1 MNAVFVDTSAL
12 LALLVP
18 SDEAHARAKRVFA
31 RLAAEETPLVT
42 CSYTL
47 VETYALVGRRL
58 GRAAVK
64 QFRSEF
70 APVLDVVWVDAE
82 AHERGLDL
90 LEESKASLSL
100 VDAVSF
106 VTARS
111 REIERVFAFDPHFT
125 DAGFKAVSWASLPS

>member
-1 MNAVFVDTSAL
+1 VNEVFVDTSAL

-18 SDEAHARAKRVFA
+18 TDEAHTRAKQAFA

-58 GRAAVK
+58 GRAAVAA
-64 QFRSEF
+64 FRADF
-70 APVLDVVWVDAE
+70 APLLDVIWVDAD

-90 LEESKASLSL
+90 LEASESSALSL

-106 VTARS
+106 VTARD
-111 REIERVFAFDPHFT
+111 RQIDRVFAFDPHFT
-125 DAGFKAVSWASLPS
+125 GAGFTPVS